1 MRVLVTGGSG
11 FTGSHVVPRLTERGH
26 EVAALA
32 RSSSSADILQAM
44 GAELVRGDLD
54 DPAST
59 VTAFK
64 QAHADVLLNIASLGF
79 GYAPTIL
86 DATTQAGIGRAVFVS
101 TTSIFTRLPAPSK
114 AVRVAAEDAIRDS
127 GLDWTIIRPTM
138 IYGTPRDRNIA
149 RLLRFL
155 QRSPVFPLPGRGDGL
170 QQPIHVADLAD
181 VLVESLDVDATVE
194 YTYNVAGPEAI
205 PFRRLVLEAG
215 AAVGR
220 IPALVPVPLG
230 PVAGLVRFY
239 ERVVDEPRL
248 KEEQILRLSEDK
260 SFDIAAAKRDL
271 AFDPRPFHFG
281 VRQEAEL
288 LR

>member
-11 FTGSHVVPRLTERGH
+11 FTGSHVVSRLIERGH

-32 RSSSSADILQAM
+32 RSASSTEALQAM
-44 GAELVRGDLD
+44 GAGPVRGDLD

-64 QAHADVLLNIASLGF
+64 QARADVLLNIASLGF
-79 GYAPTIL
+79 GHAPTIL
-86 DATTQAGIGRAVFVS
+86 DATTQAGIARAVFVS
-101 TTSIFTRLPAPSK
+101 TTSIFTRLSAPSK

-127 GLDWTIIRPTM
+127 GLNWTIIRPTM
-138 IYGTPRDRNIA
+138 IYGTPQDRNIA

-155 QRSPVFPLPGRGDGL
+155 QRSPFFPLPGRGDGL
-170 QQPIHVADLAD
+170 QQPIHAADLAD
-181 VLVESLDVDATVE
+181 VLVECLDVDATVGRA
-194 YTYNVAGPEAI
+194 YNVAGPEAI

-260 SFDIAAAKRDL
+260 AFDIAAARRDL
-271 AFDPRPFHFG
+271 AFDPRPFHVG